1 MNYLIISFRRVF
13 SINTADTARILIID
27 DDVDLLNALCEM
39 LAGAGYE
46 AIGSSSGAR
55 ALKIFG
61 EQEFDV
67 VLVDLIMPEM
77 NATELLKKLHGVDP
91 DLICVIMAG
100 QGAGKKAMN
109 LLKEEAFD
117 IILKPF
123 KLNYL
128 LSVLTRALEVCRL
141 RKEKIRLQ
149 EMVDIYE
156 RCRNITSELDLDVIL
171 NNIAEAVLNVSQ
183 TEEMSIML
191 PSDGG
196 KELYIA
202 AIRGK
207 GRSDLL
213 KTRIPV
219 NKGIAGWVANHQ
231 ETLTLQ
237 GKIDDP
243 RFSPVQPRSDIG
255 FSISMPLLAGER
267 FVGVLNV
274 NSIKDKPFSLQVIKH
289 IGLLACAAA
298 SALENSRK
306 HKELRETEQK
316 YRLYFE
322 NAFEGIF
329 QAAPDGKLLSVNRK
343 MATIFGY
350 NSPKEMTSREKSFNQ
365 WDFWPE
371 YRRLLVAQ
379 TGLRNYEHFIQ
390 LKNNK
395 KIWISANVR
404 AVKDVCGNITY
415 YEGTMQDITMRK
427 YMEEELVKTR
437 DCYLTLLE
445 EFPTPVWRSGPEA
458 DFDYF
463 NKTWRQFTGRTTAEE
478 LGNGWIEGIHPEDR
492 ELFFET
498 YREAFSTRKIF
509 NCEFRLRRCDG
520 AYCRM
525 ISLGKPFYDSKGNF
539 SGYIGAC
546 YDLSN
551 HHKADDNYA
560 GTIQELETILYE
572 TITAFSLT
580 CEKRSLYETGH
591 QFRVSELACSIA
603 TLLGFTEK
611 RIKGLRTACI
621 LHDIGKIYIP
631 TEILSKPGK
640 LNDYEFDLIKNHS
653 QEGFNILKN
662 ISFSWPVAQI
672 VLQHHERL
680 NGSGYPFGLTGN
692 NILPEAKILAVADVV
707 EAMTS
712 RRPYRPAFTLEA
724 TLEEISEQ
732 KAALYDP
739 HVVDQCVKLFLED
752 GFTFLGGQA

>member
-1 MNYLIISFRRVF
+1 MF
-13 SINTADTARILIID
+13 SINTANTARFLIVE

-39 LAGAGYE
+39 LTGAGYE
-46 AIGSSSGAR
+46 AVGSSSGAR
-55 ALKIFG
+55 ALKVFG
-61 EQEFDV
+61 EKEFDV
-67 VLVDLIMPEM
+67 VLADLTMPEM
-77 NATELLKKLHGVDP
+77 NGTELLKKLHGADP
-91 DLICVIMAG
+91 DLVCIIMAG
-100 QGAGKKAMN
+100 QGIGKKAIA
-109 LLKEEAFD
+109 LLKEGAFD
-117 IILKPF
+117 FILKPF

-128 LSVLTRALEVCRL
+128 LSVLPRALEVHRL
-141 RKEKIRLQ
+141 RKEKAALRK
-149 EMVDIYE
+149 MVDIYE

-171 NNIAEAVLNVSQ
+171 NNTAEAVLDVSQ
-183 TEEMSIML
+183 TEETSIML

-196 KELYIA
+196 NELYIA

-213 KTRIPV
+213 KIRIPV
-219 NKGIAGWVANHQ
+219 NKGIAGWVASHQ

-274 NSIKDKPFSLQVIKH
+274 NSTKDRPFSIQVIRH

-306 HKELRETEQK
+306 HKELREIEQK

-329 QAAPDGKLLSVNRK
+329 QTAWDGRLLTVNRK
-343 MATIFGY
+343 MAAIFGY
-350 NSPKEMTSREKSFNQ
+350 NSPEEMISGEKTFDQ

-371 YRRLLVAQ
+371 YRRLLGAQ
-379 TGLRNYEHFIQ
+379 NELRNFEHCIQ
-390 LKNNK
+390 LKNGG

-404 AVKDVCGNITY
+404 TVKDVHGNITY
-415 YEGTMQDITMRK
+415 YEGTMQDITMHK
-427 YMEEELVKTR
+427 FTEEELVRTR
-437 DCYLTLLE
+437 DCYLTLFE

-458 DFDYF
+458 NFDYF
-463 NKTWRQFTGRTTAEE
+463 NKTWRQFTGRTMAEE
-478 LGNGWIEGIHPEDR
+478 LERGWTEGIHPEDR

-520 AYCRM
+520 AYCPV
-525 ISLGKPFYDSKGNF
+525 ISLGKPYHDSKGNF

-546 YDLSN
+546 YDFST
-551 HHKADDNYA
+551 HHKADDNNA
-560 GTIQELETILYE
+560 ETIQKLETILNE
-572 TITAFSLT
+572 IITAFSLT
-580 CEKRSLYETGH
+580 GEKRTLYGAGH

-603 TLLGFTEK
+603 ALLGFTEK

-621 LHDIGKIYIP
+621 LHDIGNIYIP

-640 LNDYEFDLIKNHS
+640 LNDYEFDLVKNHS

-680 NGSGYPFGLTGN
+680 NGSGYPFGLSGN

-712 RRPYRPAFTLEA
+712 RRPHRPAFSLKA
-724 TLEEISEQ
+724 ALKEISEQ
-732 KAALYDP
+732 KATLYDP
-739 HVVDQCVKLFLED
+739 HAVDQCIKLFLEE
-752 GFTFLGGQA
+752 GFTF